1 MWGVAACAAVLMA
14 ATAHAAA
21 AIDFTTGLA
30 GDGVYH
36 DIISITAYVRAV
48 PHSVGID
55 MSNAVAE
62 PATMMLL
69 GMGLLAACRA
79 RGRRQG

>member
-1 MWGVAACAAVLMA
+1 MA

-36 DIISITAYVRAV
+36 DIISITTYVRTV
-48 PHSVGID
+48 PHTMMSID
-55 MSNAVAE
+55 MGGNAVTE
-62 PATMMLL
+62 PATMMVL
-69 GMGLLAACRA
+69 GTCLLAACRA